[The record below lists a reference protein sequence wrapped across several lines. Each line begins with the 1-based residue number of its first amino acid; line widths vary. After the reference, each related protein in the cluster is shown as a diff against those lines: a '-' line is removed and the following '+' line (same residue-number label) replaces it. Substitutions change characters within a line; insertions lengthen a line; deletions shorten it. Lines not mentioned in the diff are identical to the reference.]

1 MYVYESG
8 KENNE
13 SILFLHGGDVAGWM
27 WEPQL
32 QMLQD
37 QYHCIVPDL
46 PGYGRSN
53 QQPWQS
59 FADTA
64 QQLKTI
70 IEKYGKNG
78 RVHLVGLSMGG
89 HISLYLLSV
98 ASHLID
104 KVVLSGTA
112 ARPFPKSLQ
121 RTVKLL
127 LPLYRF
133 RWYWKI
139 QARVRGYPGDAAA
152 VYVENG
158 LGIDTPSLHRMMAEI
173 MVSPRPHNLEHV
185 TNSILVSAAEK
196 DQKMIHESQF
206 ELLKIFPNAQAVIA
220 PDVHHGWSGENPEL
234 FTQMMLAW
242 LQGATL
248 PIELIPVEPLVT
260 DQKPAFSN

>member
-1 MYVYESG
+1 MYIYESG
-8 KENNE
+8 TENKE

-27 WEPQL
+27 WTPQVA
-32 QMLQD
+32 MLQD
-37 QYHCIVPDL
+37 NYHCIVPDL

-59 FADTA
+59 FTDTA
-64 QQLKTI
+64 QQLKTV

-89 HISLYLLSV
+89 HISLYLLSI

-127 LPLYRF
+127 LPLYRYG
-133 RWYWKI
+133 WYWKL
-139 QARVRGYPGDAAA
+139 QARLRGYPADAAKL
-152 VYVENG
+152 YVETG
-158 LGIDTPSLHRMMAEI
+158 LGIDNPSLHRMMAEI
-173 MVSPRPHNLEHV
+173 MQSPKPLGLEKAP
-185 TNSILVSAAEK
+185 NPILVSAAQK
-196 DQKMIHESQF
+196 DQKMIHESQL

-220 PDVHHGWSGENPEL
+220 PDVHHGWSGENPKL
-234 FTQMMLAW
+234 FTKMMLAW
-242 LQGATL
+242 LHGTAL
-248 PIELIPVEPLVT
+248 PVELIPVEPVASE
-260 DQKPAFSN
+260 QKPVFSN